1 MTIPAQ
7 AFSAGGRPDDA
18 PPVDS
23 DRQEVERALRGSSH
37 NGLRTV
43 RCQYVDG
50 RVTLNGEVASYYLKQ
65 VAQTIVGRLANV
77 SSVDNQLLVAGLVPP
92 ASRSATED

>member
-7 AFSAGGRPDDA
+7 AFSADGRPSDT
-18 PPVDS
+18 PPVDAN
-23 DRQEVERALRGSSH
+23 RQEVERVLRGSSH
-37 NGLRTV
+37 CGLRTV

-77 SSVDNQLLVAGLVPP
+77 SSVDNQLLVAGLVPRS
-92 ASRSATED
+92 SRIDTED